1 MSLCALLTV
10 EEIEKCKDA
19 HYNEF
24 GIFLTENEPRSELK
38 CKKRFTRAVLVGR
51 GHAERD
57 PRREAWWHGEAACS
71 AFGRPSSRAAA
82 WTCADGDGDDDGA
95 YPRRRCGWRNE
106 SAVRARASQGGEG
119 WLRHDAGVV
128 GGIGTKFPGN
138 RNPGG

>member
-51 GHAERD
+51 GHAE
-57 PRREAWWHGEAACS
+57 PV
-71 AFGRPSSRAAA
+71 
-82 WTCADGDGDDDGA
+82 
-95 YPRRRCGWRNE
+95 RN
-106 SAVRARASQGGEG
+106 ANILKMA
-119 WLRHDAGVV
+119 LFM
-128 GGIGTKFPGN
+128 IP
-138 RNPGG
+138 